1 MPATST
7 TLRGLIQ
14 ALGAMRP
21 SCNLLLAFT
30 LVFSSNALACSIF
43 IAPPNEQFEQSQAV
57 VFAVPKAIS
66 FHPREASKR
75 TYKGSFQQTILWEV
89 LISWKG
95 KYKRG
100 MTFTT
105 RRSFDAEPLCGSG
118 SPHYF
123 RETSVLYLRG
133 QEPYSKFH
141 SANPAY
147 AGEDFRYLESLGR
160 R

>member
-1 MPATST
+1 MRTS
-7 TLRGLIQ
+7 R
-14 ALGAMRP
+14 
-21 SCNLLLAFT
+21 NLLLAFT
-30 LVFSSNALACSIF
+30 LLFSSHAFACSIF
-43 IAPPNEQFEQSQAV
+43 IAPPDDQFEQSQAV

-66 FHPREASKR
+66 FLPREASKR
-75 TYKGSFQQTILWEV
+75 TYKGSFRQTILWEV

-95 KYKRG
+95 KYTRG

-105 RRSFDAEPLCGSG
+105 RRSFDGERLCGSG

-123 RETSVLYLRG
+123 RETSLLYLRG

-147 AGEDFRYLESLGR
+147 AGEDFKYLESLR
-160 R
+160 RP